1 MASTASASTRT
12 QQTDAH
18 LIGELDTLFQDARS
32 RRRPMVSR
40 WLRNYAIVN
49 SRPWSASRASWKPAP
64 DVPEIFPILSARVAW
79 VRETTPQFDAMP
91 VSDPNSAF
99 YDFYLDLG
107 NDLKITMNSCWDE
120 QRFDPELERMLW
132 DVQMYG
138 TGISKTLWDPT
149 AVDGLGNV
157 TMKRVD
163 PFCFYPDPDAHSLDD
178 ANYMFEVQ
186 RISIAELDRRFPG
199 AAGQLVG
206 GDGTESLPDDSPSQ
220 LGDRG
225 QGSGGLEPLGRS
237 GKNPAGNDTNPRWSL
252 TTEKSAPFR
261 SATDHVVVYYAWL
274 RETSDA
280 RVPELELAADPTT
293 PRELLDEDEE
303 RNPMTRPDKPRTDS
317 WRCVVYCGATVLLD
331 EFADDLWSHGKHPYD
346 RFVEQE
352 MGEFWGRSMVDLLA
366 SAQVS
371 VNRLLA
377 AIEHNI
383 WLMGNPI
390 MVEDKRSGIP
400 RATITN
406 RPGQRLTTNPGSKI
420 DWLSPP
426 QMQPQMAVE
435 LLRFYIGEMERI
447 SGISGMVR
455 GATPTGRNASSVL
468 DAFQEAAFVRVR
480 LMIRNLETMLKGV
493 AEKTASLICEFYD
506 TPRIVSLVG
515 PSGEQTALAIRGEHF
530 YTSSDKGR
538 VPMRFQISVEAGS
551 SLPTSKHA
559 RMAEADTLYAMQAID
574 REAVLEAHNFPG
586 RKEIVKRQAEKEAV
600 EGPMQPTARAAAGRT
615 S

>member
-303 RNPMTRPDKPRTDS
+303 RR
-317 WRCVVYCGATVLLD
+317 
-331 EFADDLWSHGKHPYD
+331 
-346 RFVEQE
+346 
-352 MGEFWGRSMVDLLA
+352 
-366 SAQVS
+366 
-371 VNRLLA
+371 RLLA
-377 AIEHNI
+377 CQR
-383 WLMGNPI
+383 W
-390 MVEDKRSGIP
+390 
-400 RATITN
+400 
-406 RPGQRLTTNPGSKI
+406 QRLKFDAGYAMINWP
-420 DWLSPP
+420 
-426 QMQPQMAVE
+426 VE
-435 LLRFYIGEMERI
+435 LGGRGLPNSYVRAFLAEESRYVVPSAGEL
-447 SGISGMVR
+447 
-455 GATPTGRNASSVL
+455 P
-468 DAFQEAAFVRVR
+468 
-480 LMIRNLETMLKGV
+480 
-493 AEKTASLICEFYD
+493 
-506 TPRIVSLVG
+506 
-515 PSGEQTALAIRGEHF
+515 
-530 YTSSDKGR
+530 
-538 VPMRFQISVEAGS
+538 
-551 SLPTSKHA
+551 PTSMGLTA
-559 RMAEADTLYAMQAID
+559 TTIAAYGTAVTVESID
-574 REAVLEAHNFPG
+574 
-586 RKEIVKRQAEKEAV
+586 
-600 EGPMQPTARAAAGRT
+600 
-615 S
+615 